1 MADIIKLEKA
11 YLRLG
16 EAGDVVVFY
25 KNKYGFEQSIT
36 VDKETAKT
44 ASISADAVSWGMY
57 LLPFKE
63 IVLSHVVAVPRV
75 MGEPNLPKD
84 ALHLIYEL
92 IAEYY
97 MKRIT
102 DVPINFNVIKER
114 YAKCLGGMNPQE
126 IYYKIPK
133 KSQ

>member
-16 EAGDVVVFY
+16 EDGDVVIYY
-25 KNKYGFEQSIT
+25 KNQYGFEQSIT
-36 VDKETAKT
+36 VDKETAAT
-44 ASISADAVSWGMY
+44 ASLSSEGVYWGTY
-57 LLPFKE
+57 FLPFKE

-84 ALHLIYEL
+84 ALHLVYEL
-92 IAEYY
+92 IAEYF

-102 DVPINFNVIKER
+102 DVPINFGVIKER
-114 YAKCLGGMNPQE
+114 YAKCLGGMDPQE